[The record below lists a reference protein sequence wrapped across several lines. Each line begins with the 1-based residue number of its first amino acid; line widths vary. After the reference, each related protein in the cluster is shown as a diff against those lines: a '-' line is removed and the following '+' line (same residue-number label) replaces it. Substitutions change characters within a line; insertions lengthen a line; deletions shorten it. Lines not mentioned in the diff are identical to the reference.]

1 MTHLT
6 DIIRPETLQDQNIVE
21 TLTREAF
28 WNVYRPGCVEHYVL
42 HGFRQRPEFIPALTL
57 VLETENGIIAH
68 IMYSHAKIQCDNGD
82 MIPIVVFGPVSV
94 LPAYQHQ
101 GYGSKLIRYSLE
113 QARSLGYGAVAITG
127 NPAYYHR
134 FGFVSGQSQG
144 IFYADMPREAD
155 CPFFMIKELQDG
167 YLKGVTGTYSD
178 PQGYLV
184 SDAEVDAFDRSFPPK
199 EKKILPG
206 QL

>member
-1 MTHLT
+1 MTHIT
-6 DIIRPETLQDQNIVE
+6 DIIRPETVQDQNIVE

-42 HGFRQRPEFIPALTL
+42 HCFRQRPEFIPALNL

-68 IMYSHAKIQCDNGD
+68 IMYSHAEIQCDNGS
-82 MIPIVVFGPVSV
+82 IVPIVVFGPVSV

-101 GYGSKLIRYSLE
+101 GYGSKLIRDSLDR
-113 QARSLGYGAVAITG
+113 ARSLGYGAVAITG

-134 FGFVSGQSQG
+134 FGFVSGQSRG

-155 CPFFMIKELQDG
+155 CPFFMMKELQDG
-167 YLKGVTGTYSD
+167 YLNGVTGTYSD
-178 PQGYLV
+178 PQGYII
-184 SDAEVDAFDRSFPPK
+184 SDTEVDDFDRSFPPK
-199 EKKILPG
+199 EKKTLPG